1 MTSSAH
7 GGEYAQ
13 ETCGP
18 LTVNLVENVERLKLD
33 FEKILPLHGSG
44 ATKADLYKAAGKPN
58 PSN

>member
-1 MTSSAH
+1 
-7 GGEYAQ
+7 
-13 ETCGP
+13 
-18 LTVNLVENVERLKLD
+18 VNLVENVERLKLD

>member
-1 MTSSAH
+1 
-7 GGEYAQ
+7 
-13 ETCGP
+13 
-18 LTVNLVENVERLKLD
+18 VENVERLKLD